1 MTEEWFKS
9 NVKKYI
15 PEIELYTFG
24 NVFYGRFKDIG
35 DIALIRYIKSKG
47 ELTMPLDIDLNE
59 DNEIIPINAEND
71 YTNGWYED
79 LLFHE
84 ESDKVIEQMSKL
96 HKKYKELMCTIK
108 KNELEKDFK

>member
-9 NVKKYI
+9 NIKKYI
-15 PEIELYTFG
+15 PEIELYNYEMVIFG
-24 NVFYGRFKDIG
+24 KFKERSNIT
-35 DIALIRYIKSKG
+35 LIRYIKSRK
-47 ELTMPLDIDLNE
+47 ELNLPFDIDLNE
-59 DNEIIPINAEND
+59 DNQIIPINAEND

-79 LLFHE
+79 LLFYE

-108 KNELEKDFK
+108 KNELEKDFE

>member
-15 PEIELYTFG
+15 PEIELDIFG
-24 NVFYGRFKDIG
+24 NVFFGRYKELSDVT
-35 DIALIRYIKSKG
+35 LIRFIKSKK
-47 ELTMPLDIDLNE
+47 ELSLPFDIDLDE
-59 DNEIIPINAEND
+59 DNQIIPINAENE

-84 ESDKVIEQMSKL
+84 ESDQVIKQMSKL

-108 KNELEKDFK
+108 KNELEKDFE

>member
-1 MTEEWFKS
+1 MTEDWFKS

-24 NVFYGRFKDIG
+24 NVFFGRFKGLSDV
-35 DIALIRYIKSKG
+35 ALIRYIKSKE
-47 ELTMPLDIDLNE
+47 ELTLPFDINLNE
-59 DNEIIPINAEND
+59 YEEIIPIDKVNN
-71 YTNGWYED
+71 YTNNWNED
-79 LLFHE
+79 LLFNE

>member
-9 NVKKYI
+9 NIKKYL

-24 NVFYGRFKDIG
+24 NVFFGRFKGLNDV
-35 DIALIRYIKSKG
+35 ALIRYIKSKE
-47 ELTMPLDIDLNE
+47 ELTLPFDIDLNE
-59 DNEIIPINAEND
+59 DKQIIPVNEKND

-79 LLFHE
+79 LLFYE
-84 ESDKVIEQMSKL
+84 ESYKVIKQMSKL

-108 KNELEKDFK
+108 KNELEKDFV

>member
-15 PEIELYTFG
+15 PEIELDIYNVAIFG
-24 NVFYGRFKDIG
+24 KFKERSNIN
-35 DIALIRYIKSKG
+35 LIRYIKSRK
-47 ELTMPLDIDLNE
+47 ELNLPFDINLNE
-59 DNEIIPINAEND
+59 DKQIIPIDKVNN
-71 YTNGWYED
+71 YTNNWNED
-79 LLFHE
+79 LLFYE

-108 KNELEKDFK
+108 KNELEKDFV